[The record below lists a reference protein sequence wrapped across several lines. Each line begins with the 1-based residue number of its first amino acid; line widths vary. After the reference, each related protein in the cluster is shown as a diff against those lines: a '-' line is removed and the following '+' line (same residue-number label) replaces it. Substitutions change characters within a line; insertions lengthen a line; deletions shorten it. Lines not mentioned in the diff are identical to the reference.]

1 MKTDDYGAILKI
13 LSSGGKLGS
22 EFLKILD
29 SEISMPNIP
38 MKTMGGHVWWITIAK
53 CNGWKLQQNTFTHH
67 ARILDSNDKKI
78 AWGTI
83 NGMDKVLDRLV
94 NMSRKFS
101 DR

>member
-1 MKTDDYGAILKI
+1 MKAEDYGVILKI
-13 LSSGGKLGS
+13 LSSGSKLGS

-38 MKTMGGHVWWITIAK
+38 MKTMGGHVWWITIAE

-67 ARILDSNDKKI
+67 ARILDNTDRRI

-83 NGMDKVLDRLV
+83 NGMDKVLDRLI
-94 NMSRKFS
+94 NMSKKYSYR
-101 DR
+101 